1 MSHLTIIVATDQQGG
16 IGIDNTLPWK
26 LPEDLAHF
34 KRLTTG
40 HPILMGRK
48 TFDSI
53 GRPLPNRRNIV
64 ITRNPDWR
72 HEGVE
77 AVSSVEAAIALLNG
91 AEGYVI
97 GGAEIY
103 QQSLA
108 LAQRLIITEIGRTF
122 DCDAFSPPWTM
133 PYGKKPRAKRMSRR
147 NPACLTPLSRWNAK
161 PDKVI

>member
-16 IGIDNTLPWK
+16 IGIDNTLPWT

-64 ITRNPDWR
+64 ITRNAQWR

-77 AVSSVEAAIALLNG
+77 TAASLEEAIALLDG

-103 QQSLA
+103 KQA
-108 LAQRLIITEIGRTF
+108 LPLTQRVIITEIGQTF
-122 DCDAFSPPWTM
+122 DCDAFFPAIEHAVWQETARVSQVSEKSGL
-133 PYGKKPRAKRMSRR
+133 PYAFVTLQRKA
-147 NPACLTPLSRWNAK
+147 
-161 PDKVI
+161 

>member
-16 IGIDNTLPWK
+16 IGIANTLPWK

-77 AVSSVEAAIALLNG
+77 AVPSVEAAIALLDG

-103 QQSLA
+103 RQSLA
-108 LAQRLIITEIGRTF
+108 LAQRLVITEISQTF
-122 DCDAFSPPWTM
+122 DCDAFFPAVDHAVWQETAREAHVSEKSGL
-133 PYGKKPRAKRMSRR
+133 PYAFVTLERKA
-147 NPACLTPLSRWNAK
+147 
-161 PDKVI
+161 

>member
-1 MSHLTIIVATDQQGG
+1 MSTLTIIVATDQQGG

-26 LPEDLAHF
+26 LPEDMARF

-40 HPILMGRK
+40 HPVLMGRK

-53 GRPLPNRRNIV
+53 GRALPNRRNIV

-77 AVSSVEAAIALLNG
+77 AAPSLEAAIALLDG

-103 QQSLA
+103 KQSLP
-108 LAQRLIITEIGRTF
+108 LTQRLLITEIGQTF
-122 DCDAFSPPWTM
+122 DCDAFFPAVDHTVWQETAREAHVSEKSGL
-133 PYGKKPRAKRMSRR
+133 PYAFVTLERKA
-147 NPACLTPLSRWNAK
+147 
-161 PDKVI
+161 

>member
-1 MSHLTIIVATDQQGG
+1 MSNLTIIVATDAQRG
-16 IGIDNTLPWK
+16 IGINNTLPWK

-40 HPILMGRK
+40 HPIIMGRK

-64 ITRNPDWR
+64 ITRNTEWR

-77 AVSSVEAAIALLNG
+77 TVGSIEAAIALLDG
-91 AEGYVI
+91 AEGFVI

-103 QQSLA
+103 KQSLQ
-108 LAQRLIITEIGRTF
+108 LADQLIITQIAHTF
-122 DCDAFSPPWTM
+122 DCDAFFPEIDAAAWQETTREEHVSATSGLK
-133 PYGKKPRAKRMSRR
+133 YAFVTLRR
-147 NPACLTPLSRWNAK
+147 KA
-161 PDKVI
+161 

>member
-1 MSHLTIIVATDQQGG
+1 MSQLNIIVAMDAQRG
-16 IGIDNTLPWK
+16 IGINNTLPWR

-40 HPILMGRK
+40 HPIIMGRK

-64 ITRNPDWR
+64 ITRNAEWR

-77 AVSSVEAAIALLNG
+77 TVGSVEAAIAAAG
-91 AEGYVI
+91 EATAYII

-103 QQSLA
+103 QQSLPFA
-108 LAQRLIITEIGRTF
+108 DQLIITEIRKTYA
-122 DCDAFSPPWTM
+122 CDAFFPEIDPAQWQEIVREAHASESADLQYAFVTL
-133 PYGKKPRAKRMSRR
+133 RR
-147 NPACLTPLSRWNAK
+147 SQ
-161 PDKVI
+161 